1 MPYKIA
7 KLRVKNFK
15 CFNNKKYYEFII
27 EDDRNPIILSGPN
40 GFGKTTFFDA
50 VELVFTKQI
59 TRLQKNIENAKTN
72 LGKNILLN
80 EADKN
85 GTIVLSLKD
94 DRGNILTIITVINCS
109 VHKLSIE
116 DSLKYHIVYGEL
128 ETEMID
134 SLIAETD
141 SWEDT
146 LNDFNVLKY
155 SAEHFNVYYY
165 ISQAESVH
173 FLKNTIANR
182 KDSMNALLK
191 TENIEKRIENI
202 NKIVGKNKTSN
213 SLIKGMTETNESE
226 LKSNL
231 NSLKTILKN
240 TAELPKTA
248 YTTLLNYPEGHEV
261 FWWDREYINIKDANV
276 SRIEIKKELM
286 ALHNLSLDLND
297 LKLFYYNRDLESLYN
312 NNNAT
317 DDFIK
322 YCDFINEK
330 GSVDKDAIKREIE
343 KTQTIIDIY
352 NYSSFIRN
360 NMAFE
365 KYKKDDLVQ
374 LKNLL
379 GDIILFDVGEIDGI
393 VNELENARKSLVG
406 KQKVLKQ
413 LKETRGK
420 LSVLSK
426 EFDFDSQ
433 HCPYCNHMFSSSD
446 ELKNSFEML
455 SKDLE
460 SEKSADFY
468 KVETLQKKL
477 LTVINPDIKTINE
490 YLKEIDEKKVEKL
503 YLDISAFTQFVGDVN
518 RIKNVERINSI
529 VKENVIFKEKNDE
542 TVTFEVVKAIKENKK
557 SYNNPEFMSN
567 LNKYNYENIY
577 LKYKDIL
584 AIEQSTLNS
593 SNLVVSKINYIDG
606 LFNIENNKEIEILKD
621 KIKKNILQK
630 KKLEKIRN
638 DFTELRKIYNISIEN
653 YKNNVLDSLRV
664 PLLIYTGKI
673 LQDYQNGLGV
683 FVNKDEMRF
692 VANGDAKHDILNTF
706 SSGQLAGFVLA
717 FLFSM
722 NKQYI
727 LKSTDD
733 IGFILVDDPVQ
744 TMDDINIASL
754 VEVLRNDF
762 PKKQI
767 IISTHEPDK
776 ENYILYK
783 FLKYDLRGQS
793 FNVKEELYIND

>member
-1 MPYKIA
+1 MPYKISR
-7 KLRVKNFK
+7 LRVKNFK
-15 CFNNKKYYEFII
+15 CFDNKKYYEFII

-94 DRGNILTIITVINCS
+94 DEGDSLTIITIINCS

-116 DSLKYHIVYGEL
+116 DSLQYHIVYEEL
-128 ETEMID
+128 ETEKID
-134 SLIAETD
+134 SLIAETE
-141 SWEDT
+141 SWEDA
-146 LNDFNVLKY
+146 LNDFNALKY
-155 SAEHFNVYYY
+155 SSEHFNVYYY

-173 FLKNTIANR
+173 FLKNTIVNR

-191 TENIEKRIENI
+191 TENIEKRIESI
-202 NKIVGKNKTSN
+202 DKIAGKSKSSN
-213 SLIKGMTETNESE
+213 SIIKSMTESNETE

-231 NSLKTILKN
+231 SLLRTMLKN
-240 TAELPKTA
+240 TAILPKAA
-248 YTTLLNYPEGHEV
+248 YTTLLNYPEGCEV
-261 FWWDREYINIKDANV
+261 FWWDKECVNIKDANTSFV
-276 SRIEIKKELM
+276 EIEKEVK
-286 ALHNLSLDLND
+286 ALHNLSIDLND
-297 LKLFYYNRDLESLYN
+297 LKSFYYNRDLEALCN
-312 NNNAT
+312 NNNAIE
-317 DDFIK
+317 DFIK
-322 YCDFINEK
+322 YCNFIDEN
-330 GSVDKDAIKREIE
+330 GSVDKDAILTEI
-343 KTQTIIDIY
+343 KKAQTIIDIY

-365 KYKKDDLVQ
+365 KYKKDDLIK

-379 GDIILFDVGEIDGI
+379 GDLILFDVDEIDEL
-393 VNELENARKSLVG
+393 VNELENARKSLGG

-413 LKETRGK
+413 IKEAREK
-420 LSVLSK
+420 LSSLSE
-426 EFDFDSQ
+426 EFKPNSN
-433 HCPYCNHMFSSSD
+433 HCPYCNQKFSSSE
-446 ELKNSFEML
+446 ELKISFEML

-460 SEKSADFY
+460 SEKTADFY
-468 KVETLQKKL
+468 KVETLQKDL
-477 LTVINPDIKTINE
+477 LDSINPDIKTINE

-503 YLDISAFTQFVGDVN
+503 YGDISVFTQFVGDAN
-518 RIKNVERINSI
+518 RIKDAERIYSI
-529 VKENVIFKEKNDE
+529 VKGKVILQEKNDE
-542 TVTFEVVKAIKENKK
+542 TVTLEVIKAIRENIK
-557 SYNNPEFMSN
+557 SYNNPDFMAN
-567 LNKYNYENIY
+567 LNLYNYENIY
-577 LKYKDIL
+577 LNYKDVLEIK
-584 AIEQSTLNS
+584 QPNLNS
-593 SNLVVSKINYIDG
+593 LSLVLSKINYIGG
-606 LFNIENNKEIEILKD
+606 LFDIENNKEIEILKS
-621 KIKKNILQK
+621 KIKKNILLK
-630 KKLEKIRN
+630 KKLENMRN
-638 DFTELRKIYNISIEN
+638 DFTELRKIYNTSIEN
-653 YKNNVLDSLRV
+653 YKNNVLDNLRV

-706 SSGQLAGFVLA
+706 SSGQLSGFVLA

-727 LKSTDD
+727 VKSTDD

-754 VEVLRNDF
+754 IEVLRNDF

-783 FLKYDLRGQS
+783 FLKYNSRGQS

>member
-393 VNELENARKSLVG
+393 VNELENARESLVG

-413 LKETRGK
+413 LKETREK

-446 ELKNSFEML
+446 ELKSSFEML

-490 YLKEIDEKKVEKL
+490 YLKEIDEKKVEK
-503 YLDISAFTQFVGDVN
+503 YLKNEKPTRMLEIGTAVGYSAICFSEFLAENGEIDT
-518 RIKNVERINSI
+518 IERETDR
-529 VKENVIFKEKNDE
+529 VKE
-542 TVTFEVVKAIKENKK
+542 AKENIKRAEVDK
-557 SYNNPEFMSN
+557 
-567 LNKYNYENIY
+567 
-577 LKYKDIL
+577 
-584 AIEQSTLNS
+584 
-593 SNLVVSKINYIDG
+593 KINIFEGDAV
-606 LFNIENNKEIEILKD
+606 EILPT
-621 KIKKNILQK
+621 IN
-630 KKLEKIRN
+630 EKYDAVFI
-638 DFTELRKIYNISIEN
+638 DAAKGKYPFFLKEALRMLK
-653 YKNNVLDSLRV
+653 
-664 PLLIYTGKI
+664 PTG
-673 LQDYQNGLGV
+673 
-683 FVNKDEMRF
+683 
-692 VANGDAKHDILNTF
+692 
-706 SSGQLAGFVLA
+706 
-717 FLFSM
+717 
-722 NKQYI
+722 YI
-727 LKSTDD
+727 FAD
-733 IGFILVDDPVQ
+733 
-744 TMDDINIASL
+744 N
-754 VEVLRNDF
+754 
-762 PKKQI
+762 
-767 IISTHEPDK
+767 
-776 ENYILYK
+776 ILYK
-783 FLKYDLRGQS
+783 GYVLSDYNKHKQRTAVRNLREYI
-793 FNVKEELYIND
+793 KETTENPNLETEILEVGDGLAITKFK